1 MTKDIANRQ
10 LSLIE
15 QCVSGHPEG
24 IGVSGLEVELSR
36 HGLAMQRR
44 TLLRRLA
51 VLHDMDRI
59 ALVGEKKGRIY
70 QPVRQDAVVAV
81 EGVVASAIVGTPTVE
96 LYVPLSPES
105 EEIRAYVRQPRQMRT
120 PVGYN
125 QSFLEAYYPNETF
138 YLPLELREQL
148 HQIGTPPDD
157 ERPAGTFARDIL
169 NRLLIDLSW
178 ASSRLEGNTYSRL
191 DTQRLIDFGQ
201 AAEGK
206 DPLETQMILN
216 HKAAIELLVNEADL
230 VDFAPYTIYSLHA
243 LLSDGLL
250 ADRSACGRIRHRPVD
265 VGGSVYL
272 PMAMP
277 KRLEELF
284 KIILTMAKEIRDP
297 FEQAFFV
304 MVHLPYLQPFEDV
317 NKRVSRLA
325 ANIPLIR
332 HNLCPLSFIDVPER
346 AYVEAM
352 LGVYELNRIELLR
365 DVFVWAYERSCQ
377 QYLAIRQELVPPDTF
392 RLRYRQALSAA
403 VKAIVL
409 QQQAP
414 TIETV
419 SAVIPS
425 AVAEEDYDKFVK
437 LVFEEFETLHEGNAI
452 RFGIRPLEFTVWQ
465 ERTTHK

>member
-1 MTKDIANRQ
+1 MTKDIADRQ

-216 HKAAIELLVNEADL
+216 HKDAIELLVNEADL

-265 VGGSVYL
+265 IGGSVYL